1 MYIYDVYIYDIYIY
15 TIFCHILFIAGGSWR
30 IISFNIWLVTALPAA
45 DGRIGWWVQL
55 VSGWRA

>member
-1 MYIYDVYIYDIYIY
+1 MIYIY